1 MIYSEYLQRFVV
13 VKNKDAIRNVSFD
26 GVFDAKNV
34 ISIEKVKFEIAK
46 KLICNFKMILSDY
59 KKTKESMLDEN
70 SERVITELYSIAIR
84 VHPQFSLHN
93 KMALKIDSKTRT
105 TSKIKNL
112 GTFLSKMVFGQ
123 PEAVRTVC
131 EALDCNSAGI
141 TDPDKPIGCFL
152 FIGPTGVGKTELA
165 KALAQYMGSI
175 FRVDCAEYA
184 EPHEYAKLIG
194 APPGYI
200 GYDNGGFFSK
210 LSDCKEHSVVLF
222 DEIEKAHERVHN
234 LLLSIMDDGRITDA
248 KNDLVSFKDCVI
260 IMTSNIGTKECIDLA
275 NKIGFNKGNEQA
287 LSGQERS
294 EATKKALS
302 RVFKPEFLNRIDEI
316 VLFNSLTVD
325 IARVIFRMLLQKLN
339 KRCKTEMK
347 VSQEAQELVIQ
358 HGFSE
363 AYGAREM
370 KRAFRKMIEIPM
382 ARQLLLKERNKRFV
396 VEAKDNAISISS
408 EWQQGAV
415 LKGRREV

>member
-1 MIYSEYLQRFVV
+1 
-13 VKNKDAIRNVSFD
+13 
-26 GVFDAKNV
+26 
-34 ISIEKVKFEIAK
+34 
-46 KLICNFKMILSDY
+46 
-59 KKTKESMLDEN
+59 
-70 SERVITELYSIAIR
+70 
-84 VHPQFSLHN
+84 
-93 KMALKIDSKTRT
+93 
-105 TSKIKNL
+105 
-112 GTFLSKMVFGQ
+112 
-123 PEAVRTVC
+123 
-131 EALDCNSAGI
+131 
-141 TDPDKPIGCFL
+141 
-152 FIGPTGVGKTELA
+152 
-165 KALAQYMGSI
+165 
-175 FRVDCAEYA
+175 
-184 EPHEYAKLIG
+184 
-194 APPGYI
+194 
-200 GYDNGGFFSK
+200 
-210 LSDCKEHSVVLF
+210 
-222 DEIEKAHERVHN
+222 
-234 LLLSIMDDGRITDA
+234 MDDGRITDS

-302 RVFKPEFLNRIDEI
+302 SVFKPEFLNRIDEI